1 MLATS
6 CQEGH
11 LDVVRLLVHSYNAD
25 VRDCAIHSNEFAII
39 TGLPLYA
46 AARAGKETHADTVQT
61 SVLVYV
67 GDAELKLLISFVY
80 YCLLYNLLFPTTP
93 FCVLFL

>member
-11 LDVVRLLVHSYNAD
+11 LDVAQLLVHSYNAD
-25 VRDCAIHSNEFAII
+25 VRDCAIHNNEFAII
-39 TGLPLYA
+39 TGLPMYA
-46 AARAGKETHADTVQT
+46 AAQAGKEMHAARAQT
-61 SVLVYV
+61 SVLVSV
-67 GDAELKLLISFVY
+67 GDAELKLLTSCVY
-80 YCLLYNLLFPTTP
+80 YCLLYSLLFLTTP